1 VIGGGFGGL
10 EAARSLARAA
20 VRVTLLDARN
30 HHLFQPLLYQVAT
43 AGLSPGDIA
52 EPIRHIVRRLKNVR
66 VVLGRAE
73 RIDRAARQV
82 VLAGGA
88 SPLTYDYL
96 VVATG
101 VINSWFGKEQEWAE
115 HAPGLKS
122 VEEALEIRRRVLMA
136 YEHAELEE
144 DPARRQAWLT
154 FVVVGGGPTGVELAG
169 ALAELSRNTLA
180 GNFRSIDPREA
191 RVILCEGGDRILR
204 AFSEQLSGQA
214 LRSLEQLG
222 VDVRFGS
229 YAAEVNGQGLTLGD
243 ERIDARTILWAAG
256 VKGGPLLAT
265 LETEQDRM
273 GRVRVAPD
281 LSLPADPRVFVI
293 GDAAAVRQGE
303 DDFVPG
309 VAPAAM
315 QMGRHAG
322 EQIQRALAGQPPQP
336 FSYLDKGSMATIGRS
351 QAIAA
356 LPGGLELRGLL
367 AWLAWLAVHIMF
379 LIGFRNRILVL
390 IQWMWAYMTFQ
401 RGARLI
407 TNEGE
412 PRAD

>member
-1 VIGGGFGGL
+1 MIGGGFGGL